1 MEGPLSS
8 QPVLAR
14 NKTTWNILG
23 NVDFAQGHFSC
34 IFLNIFQSPV
44 VYLTELRPFLL
55 KLNVEKR
62 VLSSEI
68 KRIIRGVRLVDWLG
82 RGLIVPQLRTVL
94 VVVIMVIMVVMFL
107 MVAFHLFSHR

>member
-1 MEGPLSS
+1 
-8 QPVLAR
+8 
-14 NKTTWNILG
+14 
-23 NVDFAQGHFSC
+23 
-34 IFLNIFQSPV
+34 
-44 VYLTELRPFLL
+44 
-55 KLNVEKR
+55 